1 MDVDTQEAIGEQEE
15 EIETLRAIYDEEL
28 SVGGSPGARQLTI
41 GILPASN
48 GSSSALLQL
57 WVALPTGYPLDT
69 GHQPP
74 YGLTGSLAA
83 ALDND
88 HIESALS
95 ELWRDA
101 DGAGVIWPWV
111 EWLREFT
118 EPFVLQQSEPVHEPE
133 PEPDLEPADMVAPQ
147 QFESD
152 WAAALDAVDAA
163 EQSSSEVTM
172 DIVHGE
178 PFVDRKSVFQAHC
191 AKVIS
196 VDEVARMGAQLR
208 QNRKVA
214 SATHNI
220 MAYRIQTERA
230 GTVVVD
236 QDFDD
241 DGETAAGGRL
251 LNMME

>member
-1 MDVDTQEAIGEQEE
+1 
-15 EIETLRAIYDEEL
+15 
-28 SVGGSPGARQLTI
+28 
-41 GILPASN
+41 
-48 GSSSALLQL
+48 
-57 WVALPTGYPLDT
+57 
-69 GHQPP
+69 
-74 YGLTGSLAA
+74 
-83 ALDND
+83 
-88 HIESALS
+88 
-95 ELWRDA
+95 
-101 DGAGVIWPWV
+101 
-111 EWLREFT
+111 
-118 EPFVLQQSEPVHEPE
+118 
-133 PEPDLEPADMVAPQ
+133 MVAPQ